1 MRGVLGD
8 VEFAFSAG
16 AGWCS
21 SDLGTFAALVCISST
36 FVYAKTPT
44 RRRSR
49 YGDTIIRREG
59 RLDHVT
65 SSCEC
70 IEERVRLRDVVGIR
84 IPDERAGV

>member
-16 AGWCS
+16 AGRCS
-21 SDLGTFAALVCISST
+21 SDLGTFAALVCPVLLFMRKLLLAVGHAT
-36 FVYAKTPT
+36 ETQLLEE
-44 RRRSR
+44 R
-49 YGDTIIRREG
+49 GDS
-59 RLDHVT
+59 LDHVT

-70 IEERVRLRDVVGIR
+70 IERVRLRDVVGIR